1 MLQNYVRLGLL
12 EKYGK
17 YYLIKKKCARLKMLT
32 HGKKTECEGLI
43 LLKTLGII
51 LW

>member
-1 MLQNYVRLGLL
+1 MKMLQNYVRLGLL

-32 HGKKTECEGLI
+32 HGKKN
-43 LLKTLGII
+43 
-51 LW
+51 